1 MSFATHH
8 PAAAGPSRSRRTVT
22 RRFRP
27 RVLAIAGSALHEI
40 FLYLAGSERSRIR
53 QRERLGE
60 LDDRM
65 LGDIGLARRERR
77 RGERWI

>member
-8 PAAAGPSRSRRTVT
+8 PAATGPSRSRRAVT

-27 RVLAIAGSALHEI
+27 RVLAVAGSALREI

-65 LGDIGLARRERR
+65 LDDIGLARRERR